1 MDSVRLKIAEGVHI
15 PFNKDLML
23 NIMLCVAWAPVLLHF
38 SRGIFVR
45 LPFIGEERVD
55 IAIAASV
62 VLSVIC
68 ALPALIN
75 RFSLLDYLFYT
86 LCSFYLLSAYV
97 FFPENETFLD
107 ENVPLCIFCVFTY
120 YFVGR
125 LIDIERMFSLLVFL
139 STICIFANL
148 FYYFILSPI
157 NKTANEVMGNDNMN
171 AAYSALPHVCLLL
184 WSTLEKFRIWK
195 AFTTLIGILFLLA
208 CGTRGPFVCMGSFG
222 LIYFF
227 FYMNFKGAI
236 YVKTG
241 IVTLFAL
248 LIATFNTTLY
258 YITFLFTNLNLST
271 RILEH
276 FVTGELGNDNSRT
289 VLRERLE
296 EVMENVDQFW
306 GLGPF
311 GCRNYDIIYP
321 HFLPL
326 DFAVTFGYFV
336 GYILLFLLTAL
347 VVYALWLSRGSK
359 RQVFIIFLI
368 SLGILKLFLSN
379 TFLTEP
385 FFFMLIGVCITEIIN
400 HARTHYI
407 L

>member
-107 ENVPLCIFCVFTY
+107 ENVPICIFCVFTY

-184 WSTLEKFRIWK
+184 WSTLEKFRI
-195 AFTTLIGILFLLA
+195 
-208 CGTRGPFVCMGSFG
+208 
-222 LIYFF
+222 
-227 FYMNFKGAI
+227 
-236 YVKTG
+236 
-241 IVTLFAL
+241 
-248 LIATFNTTLY
+248 
-258 YITFLFTNLNLST
+258 
-271 RILEH
+271 
-276 FVTGELGNDNSRT
+276 SR
-289 VLRERLE
+289 
-296 EVMENVDQFW
+296 M
-306 GLGPF
+306 
-311 GCRNYDIIYP
+311 
-321 HFLPL
+321 
-326 DFAVTFGYFV
+326 
-336 GYILLFLLTAL
+336 
-347 VVYALWLSRGSK
+347 
-359 RQVFIIFLI
+359 
-368 SLGILKLFLSN
+368 
-379 TFLTEP
+379 
-385 FFFMLIGVCITEIIN
+385 
-400 HARTHYI
+400 
-407 L
+407 

>member
-107 ENVPLCIFCVFTY
+107 ENVPICIFCVFTY

-148 FYYFILSPI
+148 FYYFILS
-157 NKTANEVMGNDNMN
+157 
-171 AAYSALPHVCLLL
+171 
-184 WSTLEKFRIWK
+184 STLEKFRIWK

-276 FVTGELGNDNSRT
+276 VVTGELGNDNSRT

-336 GYILLFLLTAL
+336 GYILLFLLTVL